1 MTAWTLVEFKKLLI
15 ETLRLESLTPETIS
29 DDEPLIGGRL
39 GLDSIDALE
48 IVVALEKRLGITMRA
63 QEIDQEAY
71 RSVAAMFRHV
81 EARLGEVQVPQ
92 VPRAG

>member
-1 MTAWTLVEFKKLLI
+1 MTAWTLGEFKQLLI
-15 ETLRLESLTPETIS
+15 ETLRLEGLTPETIS

-48 IVVALEKRLGITMRA
+48 IIVALEKRLGITMRA
-63 QEIDQEAY
+63 QEIDPEAY
-71 RSVAAMFRHV
+71 RSVVAMYRHV
-81 EARLGEVQVPQ
+81 ESRLREDQ

>member
-1 MTAWTLVEFKKLLI
+1 MTAWSLVEFKKLLI
-15 ETLRLESLTPETIS
+15 ETLRLEGLTPETIS

-48 IVVALEKRLGITMRA
+48 IIVALEKRLGLTLRA
-63 QEIDQEAY
+63 QEIGPEAY
-71 RSVAAMFRHV
+71 RSVAAMFGLV
-81 EARLGEVQVPQ
+81 EARLREVQ